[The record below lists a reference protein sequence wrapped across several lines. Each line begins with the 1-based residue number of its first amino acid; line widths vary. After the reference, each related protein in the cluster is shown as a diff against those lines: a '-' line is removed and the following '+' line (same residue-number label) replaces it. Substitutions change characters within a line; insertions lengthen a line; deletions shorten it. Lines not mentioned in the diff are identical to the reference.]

1 VASSVWKQV
10 RLGFPSLASRLVE
23 ARLRVVHMASSR
35 RSCRVEEAEDE
46 WVDAM
51 GCVGP
56 FYLNIV
62 VFIVFG
68 LKGILVFHCI
78 VVCVFG
84 CHKSVAPT
92 LDNLQDLL
100 EEDFE

>member
-1 VASSVWKQV
+1 VASSMWKQV
-10 RLGFPSLASRLVE
+10 RLGFSSLASRLVE

-35 RSCRVEEAEDE
+35 RSCRVEAEDE
-46 WVDAM
+46 RVDVM

-62 VFIVFG
+62 VFIVLG

-84 CHKSVAPT
+84 CHKLVVPT